1 MKCMLKKD
9 KFLLNKNVKK
19 NQAAVKGER
28 FMDIEY
34 KWIFFITQALCY
46 LLFSIAHCS
55 LLLLVALTHM
65 HLYQTDS
72 D

>member
-1 MKCMLKKD
+1 M
-9 KFLLNKNVKK
+9 N
-19 NQAAVKGER
+19 
-28 FMDIEY
+28 IEY

-55 LLLLVALTHM
+55 LLLLVAPTHM

>member
-1 MKCMLKKD
+1 
-9 KFLLNKNVKK
+9 
-19 NQAAVKGER
+19 
-28 FMDIEY
+28 MDIEY
-34 KWIFFITQALCY
+34 KWIFFITQDLCY

-55 LLLLVALTHM
+55 LLLVALTHM

>member
-9 KFLLNKNVKK
+9 KFLLNKKERK
-19 NQAAVKGER
+19 NQASVIGER

-34 KWIFFITQALCY
+34 KWIFFIIQALCY

-55 LLLLVALTHM
+55 LLLLEALTHM